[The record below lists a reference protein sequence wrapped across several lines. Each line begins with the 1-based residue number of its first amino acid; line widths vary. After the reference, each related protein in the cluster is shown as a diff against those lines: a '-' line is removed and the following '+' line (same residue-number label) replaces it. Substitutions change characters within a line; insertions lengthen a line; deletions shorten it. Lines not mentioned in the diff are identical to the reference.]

1 MRVNKVSYV
10 EYLRSNH
17 PELMNPVRTE
27 EVKSVVGE
35 VNGDL
40 KLEICDLKLQM
51 CELKAQ
57 LGQMMVKMME
67 GKEEIKQEIAK
78 GNKSPAVFTCN
89 IC

>member
-1 MRVNKVSYV
+1 VAYV
-10 EYLRSNH
+10 EYLRSND
-17 PELMNPVRTE
+17 PELMNLVRIE
-27 EVKSVVGE
+27 EVKSVAGE

>member
-1 MRVNKVSYV
+1 M

-17 PELMNPVRTE
+17 PELMNPVPTE
-27 EVKSVVGE
+27 EVKSVAGE

-57 LGQMMVKMME
+57 VGQMMVKMME
-67 GKEEIKQEIAK
+67 GKEEIKQDIAK
-78 GNKSPAVFTCN
+78 GNKSPTVVTCN

>member
-1 MRVNKVSYV
+1 M

-17 PELMNPVRTE
+17 LELMNPDRTE
-27 EVKSVVGE
+27 EAKSVAGE

-57 LGQMMVKMME
+57 VGQMMVKMME
-67 GKEEIKQEIAK
+67 GKEEIKQDIAK
-78 GNKSPAVFTCN
+78 GNKSPTVVTCN